1 VRVTRGQL
9 RAARALVAMSVQDL
23 AERAQVHRRTIRRL
37 ECGDKDPQLRIFR
50 RVWEALKD
58 AGIGFT
64 EDGGVR
70 PKNQDGT

>member
-1 VRVTRGQL
+1 MRVTRGQL

-37 ECGDKDPQLRIFR
+37 ECGDKDPQLRILR

-58 AGIGFT
+58 AGIEFT

-70 PKNQDGT
+70 PKSQDGT